1 MFAHAFGPL
10 LWSILAFRNSIVP
23 HSLDKMTS
31 HFMHWFPA
39 CVCFA
44 ARWHPSDAMQ
54 AHLRASPAARAH
66 WESASLGEL
75 VLLPLL
81 PYLAWAVFYY
91 VKVGGSRE
99 ALPCTRRALC

>member
-54 AHLRASPAARAH
+54 ARLRTSPGARAR
-66 WESASLGEL
+66 WESTGWGEL

-81 PYLAWAVFYY
+81 PYLAWAIFYY
-91 VKVGGSRE
+91 IKVGPLLPALGGLRCSR
-99 ALPCTRRALC
+99 C